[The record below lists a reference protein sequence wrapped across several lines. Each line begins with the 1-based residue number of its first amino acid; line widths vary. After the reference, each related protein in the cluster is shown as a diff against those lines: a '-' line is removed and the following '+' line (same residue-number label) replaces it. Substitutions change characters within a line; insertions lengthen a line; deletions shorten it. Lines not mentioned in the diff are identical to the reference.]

1 MKIYELTV
9 GIHPVKIS
17 DESGTVRFKLSVV
30 SSCGLLG
37 VAAFTG
43 RHVPRKDK
51 HLLLSDPVRDWI
63 ERMDY
68 EANF

>member
-1 MKIYELTV
+1 MYELTV
-9 GIHPVKIS
+9 GIHPVKIE
-17 DESGTVRFKLSVV
+17 DESGTVRFKLSVM

-51 HLLLSDPVRDWI
+51 HLLLSDPVRDWV
-63 ERMDY
+63 ERL
-68 EANF
+68 EFEPIF